1 MTLTRNPDLTV
12 RRNQIAAE
20 LADLVNAMAEKADY
34 TETLKAELQ
43 LYELIEDYAREL
55 VEIARKA

>member
-1 MTLTRNPDLTV
+1 MTLTRNAALTA
-12 RRNQIAAE
+12 RRNRIAAE
-20 LADLVNAMAEKADY
+20 LVDLVNAMAEKADY

-43 LYELIEDYAREL
+43 LYELIENYAKEL